1 MAQDLAQIVL
11 TAISLLLLRFIN
23 TGDRML
29 DNALTTFV
37 MAMLNLFIANTGAA
51 KYYNMFIYYLWDR
64 PKTPFNANAALYK
77 HPNLS
82 DWNCSWRDEVLDR
95 YVSRGPVPLGTM
107 DTKVFSK
114 LRPGLNF
121 SMYLYCVWVGTPVYI
136 RLNDE
141 DDNHE
146 AVFSC
151 TDPGVLASVVE
162 YHTKTYAVE
171 AQKPDVKPQGLYAL
185 GDSNEFNRKG
195 DISVR
200 KTFDHIFY
208 DQKPAIMAM
217 LDKFKAGTMYPDTIC
232 MDNKLGILLYG
243 PPGTGKTGTISAIAN
258 YFKRDVLLVNFSE
271 VTTCAQLDEILRPA
285 HYGRYIYVFDEFDC
299 ILNVLVGQGNSS
311 SATQEEEKPADKTD
325 WATMLAVAEGNER
338 RKILEMMREGSRKEK
353 KPDKID
359 LAYLL
364 QKLDGIEDATG
375 RLIIATTNYPQNINP
390 ALLRPGRFDLRLCLG
405 NCSTAMYQDILAGF
419 YKGGET
425 ERAAILSA
433 GLEPARWSPLQVIN
447 TALMSTGLEET
458 LRQLKAAPGGL

>member
-1 MAQDLAQIVL
+1 MAQDLSQTVL
-11 TAISLLLLRFIN
+11 TATSLLLLRFIN

-29 DNALTTFV
+29 DNALTTFA
-37 MAMLNLFIANTGAA
+37 MAILGAAMNAGSA
-51 KYYNMFIYYLWDR
+51 KYYNKFIYYFWDR
-64 PKTPFNANAALYK
+64 PKTPYSANAALYK
-77 HPNLS
+77 HPSLFE
-82 DWNCSWRDEVLDR
+82 WNCSWRDEVTGR
-95 YVSRGPVPLGTM
+95 YVSKGAVSLGSF
-107 DTKVFSK
+107 DTKSLHVIC
-114 LRPGLNF
+114 PGSPF
-121 SMYLYCVWVGTPVYI
+121 SMYLYCVWAGTPVYI
-136 RLNDE
+136 RMND
-141 DDNHE
+141 DDDEAN
-146 AVFSC
+146 AVFSS
-151 TDPGVLASVVE
+151 TDPGVTTAVVE
-162 YHTKTYAVE
+162 HHRKTYVAE
-171 AQKPDVKPQGLYAL
+171 APKQEVKPQGLYVV
-185 GDSNEFNRKG
+185 GDDNEFNRKA

-200 KTFDHIFY
+200 KTFDHIYY
-208 DQKPAIMAM
+208 DQKPTVVAM

-299 ILNVLVGQGNSS
+299 ILNVLVGQSGGSS
-311 SATQEEEKPADKTD
+311 AATQEEEKPADKTD

-353 KPDKID
+353 KPEKID

-405 NCSTAMYQDILAGF
+405 NCSAAMYQDILAGF
-419 YKGGET
+419 YKGGEG
-425 ERAAILSA
+425 ERALIRTA

-447 TALMSTGLEET
+447 TALTSSGLEET